1 MTLTLAVDTTA
12 EFGSIA
18 LADDDDVTGV
28 REEVRVHA
36 PQGFSQ
42 VLFGEIEALLERQ
55 HVRLN
60 EIELFAGASGPG
72 SFTGVRVGLAAIKGL
87 AEVLGRPVVAVSNLE
102 ALAEFG
108 RSDAR
113 ATVIDARRGE
123 VYAALYDGAGNQV
136 IPEEVLPLEKFKDA
150 LFGREVEWILHP
162 DSGQMP
168 LAGAIAR
175 IAIRKAKHGL
185 AQDPA
190 AIEANY
196 VRRSD
201 AELLWKEI

>member
-18 LADDDDVTGV
+18 LADEDDASGI

-42 VLFGEIEALLERQ
+42 VLFGEIEALLKRQ
-55 HVRLN
+55 GVRLN

-87 AEVLGRPVVAVSNLE
+87 AEVLGKPVVAVSNLE

-108 RSDAR
+108 KSNAR
-113 ATVIDARRGE
+113 ATIIDARRGE
-123 VYAALYDGAGNQV
+123 VYAALYDGAGNQ
-136 IPEEVLPLEKFKDA
+136 IIQEAVLPMSKFQEIVA
-150 LFGREVEWILHP
+150 GREVEWI
-162 DSGQMP
+162 SGEML

-175 IAIRKAKHGL
+175 IAIRKAKLGL
-185 AQDPA
+185 ARDPA